1 MCSLLSLS
9 VMNMLNFSI
18 SAIDLVGI
26 LEDGDIRSHFYI
38 FCGALVITRFSET
51 GVVSHVRQVVLKLRN
66 LFSEKNIGLTAT
78 RQQHFYLCIENS
90 SYPIS
95 SYTLQQEIYLSNN
108 IVIF

>member
-1 MCSLLSLS
+1 
-9 VMNMLNFSI
+9 MNMLNFSI

-38 FCGALVITRFSET
+38 FCGAFVITRFSEN
-51 GVVSHVRQVVLKLRN
+51 GVVSHVMQVVLKLRN
-66 LFSEKNIGLTAT
+66 LFSEKNIALT

-95 SYTLQQEIYLSNN
+95 KLHVTARNLL
-108 IVIF
+108 V